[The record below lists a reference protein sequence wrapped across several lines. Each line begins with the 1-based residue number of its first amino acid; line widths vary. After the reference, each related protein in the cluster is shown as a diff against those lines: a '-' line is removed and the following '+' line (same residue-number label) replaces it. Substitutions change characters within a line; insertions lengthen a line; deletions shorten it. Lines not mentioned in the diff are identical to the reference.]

1 MFKQFFI
8 IAFFTFSI
16 GFSQNNQ
23 LWKGYFSFNQ
33 VTDIS
38 ESPSSIV
45 ASSENAI
52 FSKNITTNDIKT
64 TTTVD
69 GLKAVSISAIYY
81 SQNSKITFVGNSN
94 GLLLL
99 ILPDGTF
106 IQKIGIISDVP
117 VPANIK
123 KINHFLENDGKIYVS
138 CDYGISIFDLTTLE
152 FGNTYYM
159 GPQGSYVSVQQTTIS
174 NGFIYAATK
183 GNASG
188 SGIRKANLSNQF
200 LDDYNQ
206 WVDTSGSEWNGVT
219 SFGTNI
225 LAITTGANV
234 YKYNGSNWINFSS
247 YPENLLHIRATS
259 DYAIVTSPNN
269 VYIYNQ
275 GLQLVTHLQSSQIT
289 ATPVTFTCAT
299 VINDVIYIGTNEN
312 GILTSSI
319 SNPTSFGF
327 IIPNG
332 PIRNRIFRVKKSST
346 ALWALYGAYDQYYN
360 PYNPNNAPYG
370 LFQYPISKYTNDNG
384 WTFIPYSNL
393 FGAKSLSNI
402 AFNPNNDNQF
412 YVSSYFSGLLKVVND
427 VPTVLYN
434 STNTGANGLESLQ
447 LSPPN
452 PTYIDIRVN
461 GPVFDK
467 NGDLWMTNNYL
478 VKPLKVL
485 RTNGQWQSY
494 DFTSAE
500 SASDLKDTS
509 YGIPVVDK
517 NGTKWLSQ
525 DRNGVV
531 AFNENYNNKFIT
543 IKTGS
548 SGDLPNG
555 DVRCLAVDNKNQ
567 LWIGTIA
574 GLRIVPSVD
583 SFITETDIQSKAIII
598 LENDLAQELFYSQFI
613 IDIAVDGANRKWVSI
628 ADSGVYL
635 VTSDGQ
641 QTVYHFTKDN
651 SPLPTNNVNDIE
663 IDGVTGEVFFATD
676 KGMVSFK
683 GTSTRASNDL
693 SSVYV
698 YPNPVRPEF
707 EGTVKISDLTDK
719 ATVKITDIEGNLVF
733 ETTSQGGTI
742 EWDTTAFGK
751 YKVSSG
757 VYVIFV
763 SAQDGSDTTVRKV
776 MIIR

>member
-8 IAFFTFSI
+8 IAVFSFSI

-38 ESPSSIV
+38 ESPTAIV

-52 FSKNITTNDIKT
+52 FSKNIVSNDIKT

-81 SQNSKITFVGNSN
+81 SPNSKITFVGNSN

-159 GPQGSYVSVQQTTIS
+159 GPQGSYVSVQQTTIN

-183 GNASG
+183 GNNSG

-206 WVDTSGSEWNGVT
+206 WVDTSGGEWNGVT
-219 SFGTNI
+219 SFGSNI

-234 YKYNGSNWINFSS
+234 YKYNGSNWINFSP
-247 YPENLLHIRATS
+247 YPENLLHIRATA

-275 GLQLVTHLQSSQIT
+275 GLQLVAHIQSSQIT
-289 ATPVTFTCAT
+289 TTPVTFTCAT

-312 GILTSSI
+312 GILTTSI
-319 SNPTSFGF
+319 SNSTSFGF

-332 PIRNRIFRVKKSST
+332 PIKNRIFRVKKSNS

-360 PYNPNNAPYG
+360 PYNPSSTPNG
-370 LFQYPISKYTNDNG
+370 LYQYPISKYTNDNG
-384 WTFIPYSNL
+384 WTFIPYTSL

-427 VPTVLYN
+427 VPTILYN
-434 STNTGANGLESLQ
+434 TTNTGANGLESLQ
-447 LSPPN
+447 SSPPN
-452 PTYIDIRVN
+452 PNYIDIRVN
-461 GPVFDK
+461 GPAFDK

-531 AFNENYNNKFIT
+531 GFNENYNNKFIT

-548 SGDLPNG
+548 SGNLPND
-555 DVRCLAVDNKNQ
+555 DVRCLAIDNKNQ
-567 LWIGTIA
+567 LWIGTTA

-663 IDGVTGEVFFATD
+663 IDGATGEVFFATD
-676 KGMVSFK
+676 RGMVSFK
-683 GTSTRASNDL
+683 GTSTKASNDL
-693 SSVYV
+693 SNVYV

-751 YKVSSG
+751 YKVASG

>member
-8 IAFFTFSI
+8 IALFTFSI

-38 ESPSSIV
+38 ESPNAVV

-52 FSKNITTNDIKT
+52 FSKNFTTNDIKT

-69 GLKAVSISAIYY
+69 GLKAVSISALYY
-81 SQNSKITFVGNSN
+81 SPTTKITFVGNSN

-106 IQKIGIISDVP
+106 VQKIGIISDVP
-117 VPANIK
+117 VPTTIK

-138 CDYGISIFDLTTLE
+138 CDYGISVFDLTTLE

-159 GPQGSYVSVQQTTIS
+159 GPQGSYVSVQQTTIN

-183 GNASG
+183 GNPSG

-206 WVDTSGSEWNGVT
+206 WVDTSGNEWNGV
-219 SFGTNI
+219 SNFGTNI
-225 LAITTGANV
+225 LAITTATSI
-234 YKYNGSNWINFSS
+234 YKYNGTNWTIFASC
-247 YPENLLHIRATS
+247 PENLLHIRSTT
-259 DYAIVTSPNN
+259 DYAVVTSPNN

-275 GLQLVTHLQSSQIT
+275 GLQLVTHIQSSQIT

-299 VINDVIYIGTNEN
+299 VINDIIYIGTNEN

-319 SNPTSFGF
+319 SNPTNFSF

-332 PIRNRIFRVKKSST
+332 PIRNRIFRVKKSNS
-346 ALWALYGAYDQYYN
+346 ALLALYGAYDQYYN
-360 PYNPNNAPYG
+360 PYNPPLG

-393 FGAKSLSNI
+393 LGAKSLSNI
-402 AFNPNNDNQF
+402 TFNPNNENQF
-412 YVSSYFSGLLKVVND
+412 YVSSYFSGLLKVVNE
-427 VPTVLYN
+427 VPTILYN
-434 STNTGANGLESLQ
+434 TTNTGANGLESLQ
-447 LSPPN
+447 LTPPN

-461 GPVFDK
+461 GPAFDK
-467 NGDLWMTNNYL
+467 NGNLWMTNNFL

-485 RTNGQWQSY
+485 RSNGQWQSY

-500 SASDLKDTS
+500 SAQDLKDTS

-531 AFNENYNNKFIT
+531 GFNENYNNKFIT

-548 SGDLPNG
+548 SGNLPNG
-555 DVRCLAVDNKNQ
+555 DVRCLAIDNKNQ
-567 LWIGTIA
+567 LWIGTA
-574 GLRIVPSVD
+574 SGLRIVPSVD
-583 SFITETDIQSKAIII
+583 SFITDTDIQSKAIII
-598 LENDLAQELFYSQFI
+598 LENNLAQELFYSQFI
-613 IDIAVDGANRKWVSI
+613 IDIAVDGANRKWVSL

-635 VTSDGQ
+635 VSSDGQ

-663 IDGVTGEVFFATD
+663 IDGATGEVFFATD
-676 KGMVSFK
+676 KGLVSFK

-707 EGTVKISDLTDK
+707 NGTVKISDLTNK
-719 ATVKITDIEGNLVF
+719 AIVKITDIEGNLVF
-733 ETTSQGGTI
+733 ETTSEGGTI

-751 YKVSSG
+751 YKVASG
-757 VYVIFV
+757 VYMIFV
-763 SAQDGSDTTVRKV
+763 SAQDGSDTTVKKV